1 MKPERRG
8 RRFEI
13 KLTVAAALI
22 FAATLLGMIANPGR
36 PVYPVEEYPP
46 LSAYPDAPLYAATRE
61 LPEREMKKLEETGLT
76 GGEYGVPIARFGTT
90 GELSPGG
97 PDFILP
103 EPANN
108 RIERFYVVGSG
119 KIDLRK
125 SFDGALI
132 GGAFQSLTAKTSPET
147 PLYFVFYD
155 HNAYAVIGGTAY
167 CIAEECNAAAEYL
180 PELRIPR
187 DVVVACIEF

>member
-1 MKPERRG
+1 ML
-8 RRFEI
+8 I
-13 KLTVAAALI
+13 LAAA
-22 FAATLLGMIANPGR
+22 LLGMIANPGR
-36 PVYPVEEYPP
+36 PVYPVEECPY
-46 LSAYPDAPLYAATRE
+46 LSAHRDAPLYAATRE
-61 LPEREMKKLEETGLT
+61 LPEREMKKLEEAGLT
-76 GGEYGVPIARFGTT
+76 GGRYGVPIARFGTT

-97 PDFILP
+97 QDFILP
-103 EPANN
+103 ELANN

-125 SFDGALI
+125 SFDGTLI
-132 GGAFQSLTAKTSPET
+132 GGAFQSLAAKTSPEK

-155 HNAYAVIGGTAY
+155 HNAYAVIGDTAY
-167 CIAEECNAAAEYL
+167 CVAEECNAAAEYL